1 MLKTMT
7 IKGKLRLLTVIVALS
22 LIIVMIIGQTA
33 VHTITKMEHAELA
46 IKDLSSTMLSL
57 RKDEKDFLAR
67 KDLAYL
73 DSYQKKQSQLS
84 SSISALEAELT
95 NLDIDDSN
103 LVKFKSIVE
112 QYKQKFSKLVELDQ
126 KIGLT
131 PENGL
136 YGALRNAVHDVE
148 HKLNAENNHT
158 LLKDMLMLRRNEKD
172 FMLRRDL
179 KYVKEFDANYH
190 IFQQDLTN
198 SYVDVQKIDAINNAM
213 ATYKKDFHALVDA
226 ETIKGLTHNDGVQAQ
241 MRAIVNKTDTL
252 LSQMETAQTEAIQ
265 QQTRHITFI
274 AVVVSVLLIVLVAVF
289 IFFLSKTIIDSIR
302 QLAQI
307 MREAQESNDLSIR
320 ASVESQDEIGDMAQ
334 AFNEMSQQFQSLL
347 NEVASAVSS
356 VSAAA
361 EELSVI
367 TDQTGKGVTK
377 QQSDTEQ
384 VATAMNEM
392 TATVQ
397 EVARYSEEA
406 AEASRSSDEQTQYGK
421 QVVVRATDG
430 IKALAG
436 NVESSALAIEQLR
449 QESDNI
455 GTVLTVIQDIAEQT
469 NLLALNA
476 AIEAARAGDSG
487 RGFAVVAD
495 EVRTLAQRS
504 QKSTEEIQT
513 IIERLQA
520 GAKKSVLSMEEGKQ
534 QANLTVSEA
543 EAAGEALDAI
553 ADAVSAI
560 RDMNTHIASAAE
572 EQSAVAEE
580 INQNVSN
587 IAHVAEEN
595 AEASRQTTD
604 TSVSLASL
612 ASQLQQLMARFK
624 I

>member
-1 MLKTMT
+1 MLNKLTLKT
-7 IKGKLRLLTVIVALS
+7 KLQLLTAIMALS
-22 LIIVMIIGQTA
+22 LIILMLIGQSGL
-33 VHTITKMEHAELA
+33 HTISEMDNAEII
-46 IKDLSSTMLSL
+46 IKDFKATFQALQN
-57 RKDEKDFLAR
+57 DEKDFLAR
-67 KDLAYL
+67 KDLSYV
-73 DSYQKKQSQLS
+73 DSNQKKQSQLS
-84 SSISALEAELT
+84 SLLSDLEAELVD
-95 NLDIDDSN
+95 LDLNDSD
-103 LVKFKSIVE
+103 LVSLKAMLA
-112 QYKQKFSKLVELDQ
+112 QYKQNFFKLVKLQE
-126 KIGLT
+126 KVGLT
-131 PENGL
+131 PETGL
-136 YGALRNAVHDVE
+136 YGALRQSVHNVE
-148 HKLNAENNHT
+148 HELDNASNLI

-179 KYVKEFDANYH
+179 QYVKAFDGNYQL
-190 IFQQDLTN
+190 FQDALAK
-198 SYVDVQKIDAINNAM
+198 SDVDITQADAINASM
-213 ATYKKDFHALVDA
+213 VKYTKDFHALVKA
-226 ETIKGLTHNDGVQAQ
+226 ERAIGLTSDAGVYAQ
-241 MRAIVNKTDTL
+241 LQTVITQSEAL
-252 LSQMETAQTEAIQ
+252 LAKMETVMVNASG
-265 QQTRHITFI
+265 QQTRYIQWLTI
-274 AVVVSVLLIVLVAVF
+274 IVSVVLIVLVGIF
-289 IFFLSKTIIDSIR
+289 IYFLSKAIITPIKSLSEVMER
-302 QLAQI
+302 AQKD
-307 MREAQESNDLSIR
+307 NDLSVR
-320 ASVESQDEIGDMAQ
+320 AKIEVQDEIGAMSQ
-334 AFNEMSQQFQSLL
+334 AFNAMTEQFQALL
-347 NEVASAVSS
+347 GEVANAVNS

-367 TDQTGKGVTK
+367 TDQTGKGVSK

-406 AEASRSSDEQTQYGK
+406 AEASRSSDEQTQHGK
-421 QVVVRATDG
+421 QVVVKATDG

-436 NVESSALAIEQLR
+436 NVESSALAIQQLR
-449 QESDNI
+449 KETDNI

-520 GAKKSVLSMEEGKQ
+520 GAKQSVLSMEEGKQ

-543 EAAGEALDAI
+543 EAVGEVLDAI
-553 ADAVSAI
+553 AGAVSAI